1 MLNVEARKQLR
12 ALMPVGMLATK
23 PWLEAQGLNLHFL
36 DNAVRSSTLTPLT
49 PGVYVRE
56 GIVSWQGVVA
66 SLQRM
71 TDTPVHVGALSAL
84 ELEGVAHYLAGS
96 TSPRI
101 TLCSEKGL
109 PRWLNRIAVAAE
121 FEWQGTRR
129 LWAENV
135 MSDSYFIR
143 EHSWQALLPAIYYS
157 CPEKA
162 LLELLLQV
170 PDAISFEHADQLM
183 QGMHN
188 LSPRKLDKL
197 LRGCIN
203 VKVKRLFFWLAH
215 RHQHAWLKHLSR
227 EDYAL
232 GTGKRMIA
240 KGGRYES
247 TWQIT
252 VPKDM

>member
-1 MLNVEARKQLR
+1 MLNIEARRQLQT
-12 ALMPVGMLATK
+12 LLPIGMLATK
-23 PWLEAQGLNLHFL
+23 PWLETQGLNLHFL

-49 PGVYVRE
+49 AGVYVRE
-56 GIVSWQGVVA
+56 GTVSWQGVVA

-71 TDTPVHVGALSAL
+71 TAPPVHVGALSAL
-84 ELEGVAHYLAGS
+84 ELEGAAHYVVGS
-96 TSPRI
+96 KSPRI
-101 TLCSEKGL
+101 TLCSEKAL

-129 LWAENV
+129 LWAENI
-135 MSDSYFIR
+135 MSDSNFIR
-143 EHSWQALLPAIYYS
+143 EHSWQALLPALYYS

-162 LLELLLQV
+162 ILELLLQV

-197 LRGCIN
+197 LKGCIN

-215 RHQHAWLKHLSR
+215 RHQHAWLKHLSS